1 MLNWCGAVLLHQ
13 SNPQQPQYTLVH
25 ACTMVVPGVWHRI
38 MQAFDVGGC
47 SGMTQMRSS
56 HYVCA
61 RAWACTQAS
70 RKHLNKWQFA
80 KLFSRFRDWGT
91 LRIGPADMTSFDP
104 KQCGVH
110 IDGKDGY
117 LSVHFDE
124 RGLLCLRCHK
134 SSRSATT
141 IQRMRPEVTAHPG
154 LCMLVC

>member
-91 LRIGPADMTSFDP
+91 LRIGPADMTSFGPCQSVMMP
-104 KQCGVH
+104 KKAACQLACSCG
-110 IDGKDGY
+110 KRCPKAAACAFC
-117 LSVHFDE
+117 SCC
-124 RGLLCLRCHK
+124 LCPRAGRLHQ
-134 SSRSATT
+134 SSA
-141 IQRMRPEVTAHPG
+141 
-154 LCMLVC
+154 